1 MTAYI
6 IRRLLL
12 MIPTIVL
19 VSIIVFAGIRLIP
32 GDVIDQMVTE
42 HVFASVTER
51 DQTVEAIRAKL
62 GLDVPIHIQY
72 GRWVSGIITRGDLG
86 DSLWRGTAVTDEIT
100 ARLPVSI
107 ELGIMAIII
116 AQVIAFPIGIY
127 SAVRQD
133 TIGDYVGR
141 SMAMIFISVP
151 YFWVGVLVVIFGSI
165 WFNWSPPL
173 EYVSFFQD
181 PAENLKMLVVP
192 AFILGAVM
200 SGITMRML
208 RTTMLDVLRQDYIR
222 TAWSKGL
229 TERLVLVRHA
239 LRNALIPVVTIIGVQ
254 VPVVVAGAVVI
265 EQIFALPGIGRLT
278 LNSISSRDYTMIS
291 GINLLV
297 ASFILVLNLVV
308 DLSYSYLDPRVRYR

>member
-12 MIPTIVL
+12 IIPTMFL
-19 VSIIVFAGIRLIP
+19 VTVIVFVGMRFIP
-32 GDVIDQMVTE
+32 GDVIDQIVAE
-42 HVFASVTER
+42 HVFANITER
-51 DQTVEAIRAKL
+51 EQTVEAIRAKL

-72 GRWVSGIITRGDLG
+72 GRWVAGILTRGDLG
-86 DSLWRGTAVTDEIT
+86 KSLWRRTGVAEEIA

-107 ELGIMAIII
+107 ELGIMAMVI
-116 AQVIAFPIGIY
+116 AQLIAFPIGIY
-127 SAVRQD
+127 SAIRQD
-133 TIGDYVGR
+133 TLGDYVGR
-141 SMAMIFISVP
+141 SIAMIFISVP
-151 YFWVGVLVVIFGSI
+151 YFWVGILVVIFGSI
-165 WFNWSPPL
+165 WFQWSPPL
-173 EYVSFFQD
+173 EYVPFR
-181 PAENLKMLVVP
+181 ENPVDNLRMFIVP

-208 RTTMLDVLRQDYIR
+208 RTTMLEVLRQDYIR

-229 TERLVLVRHA
+229 SERLVVIRHA

-278 LNSISSRDYTMIS
+278 LDSISSRDYTVIS
-291 GINLLV
+291 GINLVV
-297 ASFILVLNLVV
+297 ALFILVLNLVV